1 MAQNPTPPTKRQRH
15 PELRVTPVI
24 IKFNDGGHTF
34 KNISIM
40 EREYLR
46 QTIFE
51 AAGNPRDALVLRGGD
66 LSVTPYD
73 RAQQT
78 RLLNLQTLSGRP
90 VICSLPNSSLMN
102 RNGVIF
108 GVPVGDKEEEILEA
122 LKEQGVI
129 KMAYLE
135 GIPIEE
141 ARARQ
146 VNRTYGPARKPMAA
160 SPTQDSLNS
169 SQYLE
174 MAAVKE
180 QLKALQEEIKV
191 MREKT
196 FPRINGKINDLVEDL
211 AATNEKIANFDTR
224 FDNVKKQQVE
234 MTNKLTAGFD
244 KLEGI
249 LTSLI
254 TSSGPQI
261 NTQYRPPH
269 HSHQFGTANALG
281 IGGSR
286 WLPHRS
292 TSPIFNFNED
302 NMELNSPHDD

>member
-1 MAQNPTPPTKRQRH
+1 
-15 PELRVTPVI
+15 
-24 IKFNDGGHTF
+24 
-34 KNISIM
+34 
-40 EREYLR
+40 
-46 QTIFE
+46 
-51 AAGNPRDALVLRGGD
+51 
-66 LSVTPYD
+66 
-73 RAQQT
+73 
-78 RLLNLQTLSGRP
+78 
-90 VICSLPNSSLMN
+90 
-102 RNGVIF
+102 
-108 GVPVGDKEEEILEA
+108 
-122 LKEQGVI
+122 
-129 KMAYLE
+129 MAYLE

-146 VNRTYGPARKPMAA
+146 VNRTYGPARKPMAV

-196 FPRINGKINDLVEDL
+196 FPRINGKI
-211 AATNEKIANFDTR
+211 TR
-224 FDNVKKQQVE
+224 FDNVEKQQVE
-234 MTNKLTAGFD
+234 MTNKQTAGFD

-254 TSSGPQI
+254 KSSGPQI

-269 HSHQFGTANALG
+269 HSQQLGTANALG
-281 IGGSR
+281 IGGSP

-302 NMELNSPHDD
+302 NMELNSPQDD